1 MCNTVTPADVQ
12 VIMHV
17 CVCMCTLVFWNV
29 DFFSPKAELRKMF
42 AQGTLFNLMWQLRG
56 KGSLGRMDTWYVWLR
71 PSAVHLKLS
80 QHGQSAIL
88 QYELSILE
96 L

>member
-56 KGSLGRMDTWYVWLR
+56 KGSLGENGYMVCMAEALCCPPETITAW
-71 PSAVHLKLS
+71 
-80 QHGQSAIL
+80 
-88 QYELSILE
+88 SISYTPI
-96 L
+96 